1 MALTM
6 SDISTITKE
15 ILLGLPPSIDTP
27 EAATMRVKLEADI
40 AQMRADGLVVELPYD
55 FD

>member
-1 MALTM
+1 MLSM

-15 ILLGLPPSIDTP
+15 ILLGLPPSMDSV
-27 EAATMRVKLEADI
+27 EADAMRVKLEADI